1 MTRLVM
7 AIGAS
12 ALLFGAPLTAFAA
25 DETAPASQGQPA
37 ASKEAGCMPGGG
49 CCGSPACAAPKHED
63 AKAAGGCPCQKAKQA
78 AEQQQKQQQPPAP

>member
-12 ALLFGAPLTAFAA
+12 ALLLGAPLMALAA
-25 DETAPASQGQPA
+25 EEAAPASERQPA
-37 ASKEAGCMPGGG
+37 VGKDAGCMPGGG
-49 CCGSPACAAPKHED
+49 CCGSAACTATKHED

-78 AEQQQKQQQPPAP
+78 AEQQQKQQKPAAP